1 MIKMIRIISLM
12 FILTA
17 CGTAPIVDP
26 PAHACSPRL
35 DGKPT
40 NCPTDP
46 DDLKPSPPLYPRPVL
61 KGEVDI
67 YNPIHWEQF
76 RYMYL
81 RNRML
86 DKLEKNMTK
95 PSDAINNALTEFY
108 NGSNDTTEQKE
119 LLQLQSDGD

>member
-1 MIKMIRIISLM
+1 MNKIVYSLL

-35 DGKPT
+35 DGEPT
-40 NCPTDP
+40 FCPDP
-46 DDLKPSPPLYPRPVL
+46 NDPLPIKEKVTLPKEEIR
-61 KGEVDI
+61 GEIDV

-76 RYMYL
+76 QYMYL

-86 DKLEKNMTK
+86 DRLEKNMTQ
-95 PSDAINNALTEFY
+95 PNDSVNTAIEEY
-108 NGSNDTTEQKE
+108 MQEYK
-119 LLQLQSDGD
+119 

>member
-1 MIKMIRIISLM
+1 MNFFQMNKIVYSLI
-12 FILTA
+12 FLLTA

-40 NCPTDP
+40 NCPTDLM
-46 DDLKPSPPLYPRPVL
+46 DVKLPRSQVR
-61 KGEVDI
+61 GEVDI

-76 RYMYL
+76 QYMYL

-86 DKLEKNMTK
+86 DRLEKNMTQ
-95 PSDAINNALTEFY
+95 PSDAINNALDDYWEQKD
-108 NGSNDTTEQKE
+108 GSNDPTESEE
-119 LLQLQSDGD
+119 LL

>member
-1 MIKMIRIISLM
+1 MNKIVYSLL

-40 NCPTDP
+40 NCPTDLM
-46 DDLKPSPPLYPRPVL
+46 DVKLPRPQVR
-61 KGEVDI
+61 GEVDI

-76 RYMYL
+76 QYMYL

-86 DKLEKNMTK
+86 DRLEKKMTQ
-95 PSDAINNALTEFY
+95 PSDAINNALDDYWEQKD
-108 NGSNDTTEQKE
+108 GSNDPTKSEE
-119 LLQLQSDGD
+119 LL

>member
-1 MIKMIRIISLM
+1 MNKIVYSLL

-40 NCPTDP
+40 YCPTDLM
-46 DDLKPSPPLYPRPVL
+46 DVKLPRPQVR
-61 KGEVDI
+61 GEVDI

-76 RYMYL
+76 QYMYL

-86 DKLEKNMTK
+86 DRLENNMTQ
-95 PSDAINNALTEFY
+95 PSDAINNALDDYWEQKD
-108 NGSNDTTEQKE
+108 GSNDPTKSEE
-119 LLQLQSDGD
+119 LL

>member
-1 MIKMIRIISLM
+1 MNKIVYSLI
-12 FILTA
+12 FLLTA

-40 NCPTDP
+40 NCSTDLM
-46 DDLKPSPPLYPRPVL
+46 DVKLPRSQAR
-61 KGEVDI
+61 GEVDI

-86 DKLEKNMTK
+86 DRMEKEMTQ
-95 PSDAINNALTEFY
+95 PDDSVDAAIEKY
-108 NGSNDTTEQKE
+108 MQEYK
-119 LLQLQSDGD
+119 

>member
-1 MIKMIRIISLM
+1 MNFFQMNKIVYSLI
-12 FILTA
+12 FLLTA

-40 NCPTDP
+40 NCPTDLM
-46 DDLKPSPPLYPRPVL
+46 DVKLPRSQVR
-61 KGEVDI
+61 GEVDI

-76 RYMYL
+76 QYMYL

-86 DKLEKNMTK
+86 DRMEKEMTQ
-95 PSDAINNALTEFY
+95 PDDSVDAAIEKY
-108 NGSNDTTEQKE
+108 MQEYK
-119 LLQLQSDGD
+119 